1 MGNTQNLFYYRDQN
15 GQKLGPLP
23 LSEIDRFVKA
33 GVLPENVMVR
43 EVERNSWRT
52 LDDLVI
58 NATLVEATTVSASST
73 SAGSANSTSGTAAK
87 SRLRKP
93 SRKFFGESV
102 AGWMGC
108 AAALIGGTV
117 FYLFLLIP
125 IFKLME
131 WFYDTFV
138 GAAF

>member
-1 MGNTQNLFYYRDQN
+1 MGNDPKLFYYRDN
-15 GQKLGPLP
+15 YGQKLGPLP

-43 EVERNSWRT
+43 EVEWNVWRS

-58 NATLVEATTVSASST
+58 DAALVDETTISASPT
-73 SAGSANSTSGTAAK
+73 SSGPTQGTSGTAAT

-93 SRKFFGESV
+93 SRKFFGESIG
-102 AGWMGC
+102 GWMGC
-108 AAALIGGTV
+108 AAALIVGTA
-117 FYLFLLIP
+117 LCLGLLIP